1 MNGSIRRFSYKEYI
15 EILFFCLTTQMTNY
29 QEELTQM
36 QHDLETAL
44 ETMAEVLAN
53 AGGDTTGMNK
63 KLFLIQ
69 MAANRNIR

>member
-1 MNGSIRRFSYKEYI
+1 
-15 EILFFCLTTQMTNY
+15 MTNY

-53 AGGDTTGMNK
+53 TGGDTTGKTYRKNNFQDPI
-63 KLFLIQ
+63 LGFRTRWVLTEPYY
-69 MAANRNIR
+69 

>member
-1 MNGSIRRFSYKEYI
+1 
-15 EILFFCLTTQMTNY
+15 MTNY

-53 AGGDTTGMNK
+53 AGGDTTGK
-63 KLFLIQ
+63 TLKVLILQ
-69 MAANRNIR
+69 GSVSFT